1 MTAARQIDLP
11 LQEKLTRP
19 RQPPRSFEGV
29 LVERG
34 QARSILTR
42 SRVPTMDLAINPYT
56 GCGFGCSYC
65 YAVFMCRSLGR
76 PVDDWGRVFRA
87 KTNLREVLGRELR
100 RHKGAD
106 ARIFISS
113 VTDPYQPVE
122 KELRLTRAALEELD
136 ASRRKPARVMVMTK
150 SPLVLRDADLLGRLK
165 ADVGVSLAP
174 LDDELGPFLEPRSP
188 PIEARLRALK
198 GLVEAGVKTYA
209 FVGPIFPHL
218 SEQPARV
225 ERLFEGVY
233 GAGTREVYVAWLN
246 LRHQARQRLL
256 ANLRGAPRNLVA
268 KYYLR
273 PDGGPKQRLEPF
285 VLGSLKK
292 LGLKMRTDRI
302 IDH

>member
-136 ASRRKPARVMVMTK
+136 ASRRKPARVYSVHI
-150 SPLVLRDADLLGRLK
+150 A
-165 ADVGVSLAP
+165 SLNMAP
-174 LDDELGPFLEPRSP
+174 TISTRCAGCPS
-188 PIEARLRALK
+188 AR
-198 GLVEAGVKTYA
+198 
-209 FVGPIFPHL
+209 
-218 SEQPARV
+218 
-225 ERLFEGVY
+225 
-233 GAGTREVYVAWLN
+233 
-246 LRHQARQRLL
+246 
-256 ANLRGAPRNLVA
+256 
-268 KYYLR
+268 
-273 PDGGPKQRLEPF
+273 
-285 VLGSLKK
+285 
-292 LGLKMRTDRI
+292 
-302 IDH
+302 